1 MFKNLIYLDIWPQ
14 VVFQTLLV
22 ALSNNVDHD
31 PAGETD
37 EQQENVWETERRR
50 SHVQIL
56 ATPALS
62 PGGVYSHI
70 LITGA
75 GQNMNQLV

>member
-1 MFKNLIYLDIWPQ
+1 M
-14 VVFQTLLV
+14 
-22 ALSNNVDHD
+22 DHD

-37 EQQENVWETERRR
+37 EQQESMGETERRE
-50 SHVQIL
+50 SSVLIL

-70 LITGA
+70 LITGV